1 MASFRLINNT
11 PSVLPLSDSSFIAPG
26 ADRIV
31 DQITLEMARLE
42 RERLLTIIQIAD
54 VSQDR
59 DSPLLPDYVG
69 TIDPNAG
76 SNTGG
81 GGTGGGTGGTG
92 GSGND
97 LAALLPAPDG
107 SIPEYLLVNNIWQA
121 TRAPRQLLLDGGN
134 F

>member
-54 VSQDR
+54 VSQDK

-81 GGTGGGTGGTG
+81 GGTGG
-92 GSGND
+92 SGNA

-107 SIPEYLLVNNIWQA
+107 SIPEYMLDNNIWQS

>member
-11 PSVLPLSDSSFIAPG
+11 PSVLPLSDSSSIAPG

-76 SNTGG
+76 SNNGGGTGG
-81 GGTGGGTGGTG
+81 GGTGSTG
-92 GSGND
+92 NE
-97 LAALLPAPDG
+97 LAALSPAPDG
-107 SIPEYLLVNNIWQA
+107 SIPEYAWIDNIWQA